1 MVKSR
6 LIPSDLKHGLVA
18 QLGAHLI
25 CIQRVM
31 GSNPISSTK
40 RFSQRL
46 FKLSFWVRIVQMN
59 LVTFIDLGYPSW

>member
-18 QLGAHLI
+18 QLGEHLI

-31 GSNPISSTK
+31 GSNPISSTTK
-40 RFSQRL
+40 IL
-46 FKLSFWVRIVQMN
+46 TATLLN
-59 LVTFIDLGYPSW
+59 FILCYKNTNESRYSAVL